1 MNNIQIDFS
10 LLLSYI
16 TSYINKKIRKERLD
30 TAIKKMNFCVELMWL
45 NHDVSKIN
53 VTWFNNTYTAN

>member
-16 TSYINKKIRKERLD
+16 TSYINKKITKERLD
-30 TAIKKMNFCVELMWL
+30 TAIKK
-45 NHDVSKIN
+45 
-53 VTWFNNTYTAN
+53 